1 MAEARR
7 IAVEVAYALPDRQT
21 VIAVSLP
28 VDASVADAIAQSGIL
43 AIHPEIDLRSS
54 AVGIFGRR
62 AALSARPL
70 AGDRIEIYRPLPAD
84 HKQARHKRVRK
95 KRAR

>member
-1 MAEARR
+1 MADARCLE
-7 IAVEVAYALPDRQT
+7 VEVVYALPDRQT

-28 VDASVADAIAQSGIL
+28 ADACVADAIAHSGIL
-43 AIHPEIDLRSS
+43 AIYPEIDLRSS

-62 AALSARPL
+62 VTLSAQPVE
-70 AGDRIEIYRPLPAD
+70 GDRIEIYRPLPAD
-84 HKQARHKRVRK
+84 PKQARLKRVRK